1 MVKIPEATIEEVRSQ
16 TNITDVISQY
26 VSLHQAG
33 KNLFGLCPFHEE
45 KTASFSVSE
54 SKQIFHCFSCG
65 RGGNV
70 FTFLM
75 DLENLSFPEAV
86 VKVADF
92 EHISLDPKYTEQ
104 TNNGN
109 DTHNSQTRELISL
122 HEEAAKLYH
131 HILMNTQMGQPALD
145 YLHNRGMTDELI
157 TEFNLGYAPSQRL
170 LKPVFDERKVDY
182 QLLRKTGLFSETQD
196 AKLVDRFVERIM
208 YPIRDASGA
217 TIAFSGR
224 LLTSNPDMPKYL
236 NSPET
241 EIFNKGRVI
250 FNLDKAKLT
259 VRESRTVILFEGFM
273 DVITA
278 FAAGIKNGI
287 ASMGTSLTDDQVY
300 DIKRI
305 AQQVIISYDGDQP
318 GQKATNRALE
328 IFKPVSS
335 LTTKVVQIPDG
346 QDPDE
351 YIKENGGAAFN
362 GLVNSAQSVTDYQL
376 QVLKQTENMHSETG
390 QAEYTKK
397 ALALISEISSPI
409 DQELYL
415 NRLSTEL
422 GISKDVLQQQLQ
434 STVKSTVHP
443 KPSTQNPG
451 MLNSYITS
459 NEPALSLVE
468 KAERRLLKRMLYDR
482 DVWLQVKNITG
493 FAFIDEKYQMLY
505 LLAEGYFNHYDQFQ
519 IATFSNLIKESGL
532 QQLLINVDMVDLPSA
547 VSEGEIDDYVNVI
560 MNQAPVTNQIA
571 VKKQELIEAGRIGDQ
586 KRQRQLLVDLI
597 ALEQKKRAK

>member
-1 MVKIPEATIEEVRSQ
+1 MVKIPEATIEEIRSQ
-16 TNITDVISQY
+16 TNITDVVSQY

-86 VKVADF
+86 VKVAEF
-92 EHISLDPKYTEQ
+92 EHIPLDSQYTDQ
-104 TNNGN
+104 KNNN
-109 DTHNSQTRELISL
+109 ANVNNSQTRELSAL

-145 YLHNRGMTDELI
+145 YLHQRGMSDELI
-157 TEFNLGYAPSQRL
+157 NEFNLGYAPSQRL

-182 QLLRKTGLFSETQD
+182 QVLRKTGLFSETQD
-196 AKLVDRFVERIM
+196 AQLIDRFVDRIM
-208 YPIRDASGA
+208 YPIRDASGT

-224 LLTSNPDMPKYL
+224 LLTANPDLPKYL

-241 EIFNKGRVI
+241 EIFNKGRVL
-250 FNLDKAKLT
+250 FNLDKAKLA
-259 VRESRTVILFEGFM
+259 VREHRSVILFEGFM

-278 FAAGIKNGI
+278 YSAGIKNGI

-318 GQKATNRALE
+318 GQKATKRAID
-328 IFKPVSS
+328 IFKQVPS
-335 LTTKVVQIPDG
+335 LTLGIVEIPDG
-346 QDPDE
+346 KDPDE
-351 YIKENGGAAFN
+351 YIKSTGGPAFQE
-362 GLVNSAQSVTDYQL
+362 LIKSAQPVVEYQL
-376 QVLKQTENMHSETG
+376 RMLKQDENMHSESG
-390 QAEYTKK
+390 QAEYIKQ
-397 ALALISEISSPI
+397 ALDLIATINSPI

-415 NRLSTEL
+415 NRLSAESK
-422 GISKDVLQQQLQ
+422 ISKEVLQQQLQ
-434 STVKSTVHP
+434 QVTQVVKRPAVKQVQQPGIST
-443 KPSTQNPG
+443 NN
-451 MLNSYITS
+451 LNR
-459 NEPALSLVE
+459 EPALSLVE
-468 KAERRLLKRMLYDR
+468 KTERRLLKRMLYDR
-482 DVWLQVKNITG
+482 DVWLQVKNISD

-505 LLAEGYFNHYDQFQ
+505 LLAEGYFSQYDQFQ
-519 IATFSNLIKESGL
+519 IATFSNLIKEPGL
-532 QQLLINVDMVDLPSA
+532 QQLLINIDLVDLPETVSA
-547 VSEGEIDDYVNVI
+547 GEIDDYVNVI
-560 MNQAPVTNQIA
+560 MNQAPLVNQIA
-571 VKKQELIEAGRIGDQ
+571 AKKQELIDAGRVGDHQ
-586 KRQRQLLVDLI
+586 RQRQLLVDLI

>member
-1 MVKIPEATIEEVRSQ
+1 MVKIPEATIEQIRSQ
-16 TNITDVISQY
+16 TNITDVVSQY

-86 VKVADF
+86 IKVAEF
-92 EHISLDPKYTEQ
+92 EHIPLDSQYTDQ
-104 TNNGN
+104 KSDNGNTNN
-109 DTHNSQTRELISL
+109 SKARELSAL

-145 YLHNRGMTDELI
+145 YLHQRGMSDEMI
-157 TEFNLGYAPSQRL
+157 NEFNLGYAPSQRL

-182 QLLRKTGLFSETQD
+182 QVLRKTGLFSETQD
-196 AKLVDRFVERIM
+196 AQLIDRFVDRIM

-224 LLTSNPDMPKYL
+224 LLTSNPDLPKYL

-241 EIFNKGRVI
+241 EIFNKGRVL
-250 FNLDKAKLT
+250 FNLDKAKLA
-259 VRESRTVILFEGFM
+259 VRENRQVILFEGFM

-278 FAAGIKNGI
+278 YSAGIKNGI

-305 AQQVIISYDGDQP
+305 AQQVIISYDGDHP
-318 GQKATNRALE
+318 GQKATKRAID
-328 IFKPVSS
+328 IFKQVPS
-335 LTTKVVQIPDG
+335 LTLGIVQVPDG
-346 QDPDE
+346 KDPDE
-351 YIKENGGAAFN
+351 YIKSAGGPAFQE
-362 GLVNSAQSVTDYQL
+362 LLNSAQPVVEYQL
-376 QVLKQTENMHSETG
+376 RLLKQDENMHSESG
-390 QAEYTKK
+390 QAEYIKQ
-397 ALALISEISSPI
+397 ALGLIATINSPI

-415 NRLSTEL
+415 NRLGTETK
-422 GISKDVLQQQLQ
+422 ISKEILRSQLQQMA
-434 STVKSTVHP
+434 KSTPRPVAQP
-443 KPSTQNPG
+443 TLQRRIPT
-451 MLNSYITS
+451 NSVS

-468 KAERRLLKRMLYDR
+468 KTERRLLKRMLYDR
-482 DVWLQVKNITG
+482 DVWLQVNNISG

-505 LLAEGYFNHYDQFQ
+505 LLAEGYFAQYDQFQ
-519 IATFSNLIKESGL
+519 IATFSNLIKEPGL
-532 QQLLINVDMVDLPSA
+532 QQLLISIDLIDLPEMVSA
-547 VSEGEIDDYVNVI
+547 GEIDDYVNVI
-560 MNQAPVTNQIA
+560 MNQAPLINQIA
-571 VKKQELIEAGRIGDQ
+571 AKKQELLDAGRVGDQ
-586 KRQRQLLVDLI
+586 QRQRQLLVDLI